1 MSEETNLSSVPNEAA
16 PAPAQPGGKRAAPV
30 KSEKKNRTG
39 LVIGIVAAVL
49 VLAYAG
55 LCAAAQT
62 LYAHAAFPGTSVLG
76 LDVSRL
82 SAQQAEQLWTEQ
94 GEALLQ
100 KTAVTLTRDGA
111 DIASVSLSDLG
122 VTVLPTYVSRAAG
135 CDVQDRG
142 WGGTVESFLRG
153 GWRFAASLFAAED
166 VTPQLDV
173 DPEKLTA
180 ACDHIADT
188 VGCTLVDGSYR
199 LAEGEGLYITKPA
212 DGEKLD
218 AAALESALRQQLDSR
233 DLSPV
238 ACTYTQ
244 RAAQPLDIQ
253 ALHDEISGT
262 MAAAICDKSTGKP
275 TQSRVGVQFDV
286 AAVQAQLDAAQPG
299 EEFLADAQVQF
310 PPAATE
316 ELEQAMFRDVIGTC
330 TTTCAGPWGRRQNIK
345 LAAAAING
353 RIYNPGEEFWYNA
366 TVGQRTEARGFQPA
380 AAYSGGK
387 TVTSIGG
394 GICQVSS
401 TLYYAVL
408 LSDLDIVL
416 RYCHMFNPGYMPI
429 GCDAT
434 VSWGGPDFAF
444 RNSRD
449 YPIKIVTSYNDDTN
463 ELTCTIM
470 GTKVDDH
477 YVVMTNAV
485 LASYDYQTVYQES
498 PDVAPG
504 EEVIDQYGHTGY
516 HVRTWRNIYD
526 GDGNLLS
533 SRVEADSHYD
543 VGNKI
548 ILVAPGYL
556 PDNNA

>member
-1 MSEETNLSSVPNEAA
+1 MEDTNNMSSVTVNGDGAA
-16 PAPAQPGGKRAAPV
+16 VPEKTPMPGGKKAALIV
-30 KSEKKNRTG
+30 
-39 LVIGIVAAVL
+39 GIVLGVL
-49 VLAYAG
+49 VLAY
-55 LCAAAQT
+55 LAACVVTQT
-62 LYAHAAFPGTSVLG
+62 VYGHTAFPHTDVLG
-76 LDVSRL
+76 LDVSKL
-82 SAQQAEQLWTEQ
+82 TDQQI
-94 GEALLQ
+94 EALWAEKGQQLLQ
-100 KTAVTLTRDGA
+100 DTAVSLTEDGA
-111 DIASVSLSDLG
+111 SIGDVPLETLG
-122 VTVLPTYVSRAAG
+122 VTVTPQAAAIAAG
-135 CDVQDRG
+135 ASQRYES
-142 WGGTVESFLRG
+142 WGGGALAWLRG
-153 GWRFAASLFAAED
+153 GWAYIQSWFTQTSAVPALDVDQSALDAACEKLAASLN
-166 VTPQLDV
+166 
-173 DPEKLTA
+173 
-180 ACDHIADT
+180 CT
-188 VGCTLVDGSYR
+188 VVDGGYR
-199 LAEGEGLYITKPA
+199 LEKGEGLYITKPA
-212 DGEKLD
+212 DGRMLD
-218 AAALESALRQQLDSR
+218 AQKLEGDLTAMLQSGALT
-233 DLSPV
+233 PV
-238 ACTYTQ
+238 ACTYQ
-244 RAAQPLDIQ
+244 EKKAQTVDVQ
-253 ALHDEISGT
+253 ALHDQLAGDKAE
-262 MAAAICDKSTGKP
+262 AVCDKTTGEP
-275 TQSRVGVQFDV
+275 TESRVGVAFDV
-286 AAVQAQLDAAQPG
+286 STVQAQLDAAAPG
-299 EEFLADAQVQF
+299 AEFLADAQVEF
-310 PPAATE
+310 PTVSTE
-316 ELEQAMFRDVIGTC
+316 ELRECMFRDVLGTS
-330 TTTCAGPWGRRQNIK
+330 TTTCAGPWGRHQNIK
-345 LAAAAING
+345 LASAAING
-353 RIYNPGEEFWYNA
+353 KIYNPGEEFWYNS
-366 TVGQRTEARGFQPA
+366 TVGQRTAARGYQEA
-380 AAYSGGK
+380 GVYEAGRTTTG
-387 TVTSIGG
+387 IGG

-463 ELTCTIM
+463 ELTCTIL

-556 PDNNA
+556 PEDNA

>member
-1 MSEETNLSSVPNEAA
+1 MEETNNMSSVTVSGDGAA
-16 PAPAQPGGKRAAPV
+16 AAVPEKTPMPGGKKAA
-30 KSEKKNRTG
+30 
-39 LVIGIVAAVL
+39 LIIGIVLGVL
-49 VLAYAG
+49 VLAY
-55 LCAAAQT
+55 LAACVVTQT
-62 LYAHAAFPGTSVLG
+62 VYGSTALPHTDVLG

-82 SAQQAEQLWTEQ
+82 TDQQIEALWTEKGPQ
-94 GEALLQ
+94 LLQ
-100 KTAVTLTRDGA
+100 DTAVSLTEDGA
-111 DIASVSLSDLG
+111 AIGDVSLETLG
-122 VTVLPTYVSRAAG
+122 VTVTPQAAAIAAG
-135 CDVQDRG
+135 ASQRYES
-142 WGGTVESFLRG
+142 WGGGALAWLRG
-153 GWRFAASLFAAED
+153 GWSYIHSWFVQTSAVPQLTVDAAALDAACNGLAASLN
-166 VTPQLDV
+166 
-173 DPEKLTA
+173 
-180 ACDHIADT
+180 CT
-188 VGCTLVDGSYR
+188 VVDGGYR
-199 LAEGEGLYITKPA
+199 LEKGEGLYITKPA
-212 DGEKLD
+212 DGRMLD
-218 AAALESALRQQLDSR
+218 AQKLEGDLTAMLQSGALT
-233 DLSPV
+233 PV
-238 ACTYTQ
+238 ACTYQ
-244 RAAQPLDIQ
+244 EKKAQTVDVQ
-253 ALHDEISGT
+253 TLHDQLAGEK
-262 MAAAICDKSTGKP
+262 AEAVCDKTTGEP
-275 TQSRVGVQFDV
+275 TESRVGVAFDV
-286 AAVQAQLDAAQPG
+286 SAVQAQLDAAAPG
-299 EEFLADAQVQF
+299 TEFLADAQVEF
-310 PPAATE
+310 PTVSTE
-316 ELEQAMFRDVIGTC
+316 ELQACMFRDVLGTF
-330 TTTCAGPWGRRQNIK
+330 TTKCAGPWGRHQNIK
-345 LAAAAING
+345 LASAAING
-353 RIYNPGEEFWYNA
+353 KIYNPGEEFWYNS
-366 TVGQRTEARGFQPA
+366 TVGQRTAARGYQEA
-380 AAYSGGK
+380 GVYEAGRTTTG
-387 TVTSIGG
+387 IGG

>member
-1 MSEETNLSSVPNEAA
+1 MEDTNNMSSVTVNGDGAA
-16 PAPAQPGGKRAAPV
+16 VPEKTPMPGGKKAALIV
-30 KSEKKNRTG
+30 
-39 LVIGIVAAVL
+39 GIVLGVL
-49 VLAYAG
+49 VLAY
-55 LCAAAQT
+55 LAACVVTQT
-62 LYAHAAFPGTSVLG
+62 VYGHTAFPHTDVLG
-76 LDVSRL
+76 LDVSKCTD
-82 SAQQAEQLWTEQ
+82 QQI
-94 GEALLQ
+94 EALWAEKGQQLLQ
-100 KTAVTLTRDGA
+100 DTAVSLTEDGA
-111 DIASVSLSDLG
+111 SIGDVPLETLG
-122 VTVLPTYVSRAAG
+122 VTVTPQAAAIAAG
-135 CDVQDRG
+135 ASQRYES
-142 WGGTVESFLRG
+142 WGGGALAWLRG
-153 GWRFAASLFAAED
+153 GWAYIQSWFTQTSAVPRLEVDAASLD
-166 VTPQLDV
+166 
-173 DPEKLTA
+173 A
-180 ACDHIADT
+180 ACDDLAASLNCT
-188 VGCTLVDGSYR
+188 VVDGGYR
-199 LAEGEGLYITKPA
+199 LEKGEGLYITKPA
-212 DGEKLD
+212 DGRMLD
-218 AAALESALRQQLDSR
+218 AQKLEGDLTAMLQSGALT
-233 DLSPV
+233 PV
-238 ACTYTQ
+238 ACTYQ
-244 RAAQPLDIQ
+244 EKKAQTVDVQ
-253 ALHDEISGT
+253 ALHDQLAGDKAE
-262 MAAAICDKSTGKP
+262 AVCDKTTGEP
-275 TQSRVGVQFDV
+275 TESRVGVAFDV
-286 AAVQAQLDAAQPG
+286 SAVQAQLDAAAPG
-299 EEFLADAQVQF
+299 AEFLADARVEF
-310 PPAATE
+310 PTVSTE
-316 ELEQAMFRDVIGTC
+316 ELQECMFRDVLGTF
-330 TTTCAGPWGRRQNIK
+330 TTKCAGPWGRHQNIK
-345 LAAAAING
+345 LASAAING
-353 RIYNPGEEFWYNA
+353 KIYNPGEEFWYNS
-366 TVGQRTEARGFQPA
+366 TVGQRTAARGYQEA
-380 AAYSGGK
+380 GVYEAGRTTTG
-387 TVTSIGG
+387 IGG

-449 YPIKIVTSYNDDTN
+449 YPIKIVTSYNDATN

>member
-1 MSEETNLSSVPNEAA
+1 MEETNNMSSVTVSGDGAA
-16 PAPAQPGGKRAAPV
+16 AAVPEKTPMPGGKKAA
-30 KSEKKNRTG
+30 
-39 LVIGIVAAVL
+39 LIIGIVLGVL
-49 VLAYAG
+49 VLAY
-55 LCAAAQT
+55 LAACVVTQT
-62 LYAHAAFPGTSVLG
+62 VYGSTALPHTDVLG

-82 SAQQAEQLWTEQ
+82 TDQQIEALWTEKGPQ
-94 GEALLQ
+94 LLQ
-100 KTAVTLTRDGA
+100 DTAVSLTEDGA
-111 DIASVSLSDLG
+111 AIGDVSLESLG
-122 VTVLPTYVSRAAG
+122 VTVTPQAAAIAAG
-135 CDVQDRG
+135 ASQRYES
-142 WGGTVESFLRG
+142 WGGGALAWLRG
-153 GWRFAASLFAAED
+153 GWAYIHSWFAQTSAVPQLTVDAAALDTACDDLAASLN
-166 VTPQLDV
+166 
-173 DPEKLTA
+173 
-180 ACDHIADT
+180 CT
-188 VGCTLVDGSYR
+188 VVDGGYR
-199 LAEGEGLYITKPA
+199 LEKGEGLYITKPA
-212 DGEKLD
+212 DGRMLD
-218 AAALESALRQQLDSR
+218 AQKLEGDLTAMLQSGALT
-233 DLSPV
+233 PV
-238 ACTYTQ
+238 ACTYQ
-244 RAAQPLDIQ
+244 EKKAQTVDVQ
-253 ALHDEISGT
+253 TLHDQLAGEK
-262 MAAAICDKSTGKP
+262 AEAVCDKTTGEP
-275 TQSRVGVQFDV
+275 TESRVGVAFDV
-286 AAVQAQLDAAQPG
+286 SAVQAQLDAAAPG
-299 EEFLADAQVQF
+299 TEFLADAQVEF
-310 PPAATE
+310 PTVSTE
-316 ELEQAMFRDVIGTC
+316 ELQACMFRDVLGTF
-330 TTTCAGPWGRRQNIK
+330 TTKCAGPWGRHQNIK
-345 LAAAAING
+345 LASAAING
-353 RIYNPGEEFWYNA
+353 KIYNPGEEFWYNS
-366 TVGQRTEARGFQPA
+366 TVGQRTAARGYQEA
-380 AAYSGGK
+380 GVYEAGRTTTG
-387 TVTSIGG
+387 IGG

>member
-1 MSEETNLSSVPNEAA
+1 MEDTNNMSSVTVNGDGAA
-16 PAPAQPGGKRAAPV
+16 VPEKTPMPGGKKAALIV
-30 KSEKKNRTG
+30 
-39 LVIGIVAAVL
+39 GIVLGVL
-49 VLAYAG
+49 VLAY
-55 LCAAAQT
+55 LAACVVTQT
-62 LYAHAAFPGTSVLG
+62 VYGHTAFPHTDVLG
-76 LDVSRL
+76 LDVSKCTD
-82 SAQQAEQLWTEQ
+82 QQI
-94 GEALLQ
+94 EALWAEKGQQLLQ
-100 KTAVTLTRDGA
+100 DTAVSLTEDGA
-111 DIASVSLSDLG
+111 SIGDVPLETLG
-122 VTVLPTYVSRAAG
+122 VTVTPQAAAIAAG
-135 CDVQDRG
+135 ASQRYES
-142 WGGTVESFLRG
+142 WGGGALAWLRG
-153 GWRFAASLFAAED
+153 GWAYIQSWFTQTSAVPRLEVDAASLD
-166 VTPQLDV
+166 
-173 DPEKLTA
+173 A
-180 ACDHIADT
+180 ACDDLAASLNCT
-188 VGCTLVDGSYR
+188 VVDGGYR
-199 LAEGEGLYITKPA
+199 LEKGEGLYITKPA
-212 DGEKLD
+212 DGRMLD
-218 AAALESALRQQLDSR
+218 AQKLEGDLTAMLQSGALT
-233 DLSPV
+233 PV
-238 ACTYTQ
+238 ACTYQ
-244 RAAQPLDIQ
+244 EKKAQTVDVQ
-253 ALHDEISGT
+253 ALHDQLAGDKAE
-262 MAAAICDKSTGKP
+262 AVCDKTTGEP
-275 TQSRVGVQFDV
+275 TESRVGVAFDV
-286 AAVQAQLDAAQPG
+286 STVQAQLDAAAPG
-299 EEFLADAQVQF
+299 AEFLADAQVEF
-310 PPAATE
+310 PTVSTE
-316 ELEQAMFRDVIGTC
+316 ELRECMFRDVLGTF
-330 TTTCAGPWGRRQNIK
+330 TTKCAGPWGRHQNIK
-345 LAAAAING
+345 LASAAING
-353 RIYNPGEEFWYNA
+353 KIYNPGEEFWYNS
-366 TVGQRTEARGFQPA
+366 TVGQRTAARGYQEA
-380 AAYSGGK
+380 GVYEAGRTTTG
-387 TVTSIGG
+387 IGG

-556 PDNNA
+556 PEDNA

>member
-1 MSEETNLSSVPNEAA
+1 M
-16 PAPAQPGGKRAAPV
+16 
-30 KSEKKNRTG
+30 
-39 LVIGIVAAVL
+39 
-49 VLAYAG
+49 
-55 LCAAAQT
+55 
-62 LYAHAAFPGTSVLG
+62 
-76 LDVSRL
+76 
-82 SAQQAEQLWTEQ
+82 
-94 GEALLQ
+94 
-100 KTAVTLTRDGA
+100 
-111 DIASVSLSDLG
+111 
-122 VTVLPTYVSRAAG
+122 
-135 CDVQDRG
+135 
-142 WGGTVESFLRG
+142 
-153 GWRFAASLFAAED
+153 
-166 VTPQLDV
+166 
-173 DPEKLTA
+173 
-180 ACDHIADT
+180 
-188 VGCTLVDGSYR
+188 
-199 LAEGEGLYITKPA
+199 
-212 DGEKLD
+212 
-218 AAALESALRQQLDSR
+218 
-233 DLSPV
+233 
-238 ACTYTQ
+238 
-244 RAAQPLDIQ
+244 
-253 ALHDEISGT
+253 
-262 MAAAICDKSTGKP
+262 
-275 TQSRVGVQFDV
+275 
-286 AAVQAQLDAAQPG
+286 
-299 EEFLADAQVQF
+299 
-310 PPAATE
+310 
-316 ELEQAMFRDVIGTC
+316 
-330 TTTCAGPWGRRQNIK
+330 
-345 LAAAAING
+345 
-353 RIYNPGEEFWYNA
+353 
-366 TVGQRTEARGFQPA
+366 
-380 AAYSGGK
+380 
-387 TVTSIGG
+387 
-394 GICQVSS
+394 SS

>member
-1 MSEETNLSSVPNEAA
+1 MEETNNMSSVTVSGDGAA
-16 PAPAQPGGKRAAPV
+16 AAVPEKTPMPGSKKAA
-30 KSEKKNRTG
+30 
-39 LVIGIVAAVL
+39 LIIGIVLGVL
-49 VLAYAG
+49 VLAY
-55 LCAAAQT
+55 LAACVVTQT
-62 LYAHAAFPGTSVLG
+62 VYGSTALPHTDVLG

-82 SAQQAEQLWTEQ
+82 TDQQIEALWTEKGPQ
-94 GEALLQ
+94 LLQ
-100 KTAVTLTRDGA
+100 DTAVSLTEDGA
-111 DIASVSLSDLG
+111 AIGDVSLETLG
-122 VTVLPTYVSRAAG
+122 VTVTPQAAAIAAG
-135 CDVQDRG
+135 ASQRYES
-142 WGGTVESFLRG
+142 WGGGALAWLRG
-153 GWRFAASLFAAED
+153 GWAYIHSWFAQTSAVPQLTVDAAALDTACDDLAASLN
-166 VTPQLDV
+166 
-173 DPEKLTA
+173 
-180 ACDHIADT
+180 CT
-188 VGCTLVDGSYR
+188 VVDGGYR
-199 LAEGEGLYITKPA
+199 LEKGEGLYITKPA
-212 DGEKLD
+212 DGRMLD
-218 AAALESALRQQLDSR
+218 AQKLEGDLTAMLQSGALT
-233 DLSPV
+233 PV
-238 ACTYTQ
+238 ACTYQ
-244 RAAQPLDIQ
+244 EKKAQTVDVQ
-253 ALHDEISGT
+253 TLHDQLAGEK
-262 MAAAICDKSTGKP
+262 AEAVCDKTTGEP
-275 TQSRVGVQFDV
+275 TESRVGVAFDV
-286 AAVQAQLDAAQPG
+286 SAVQAQLDAAAPG
-299 EEFLADAQVQF
+299 AEFLADAQVEF
-310 PPAATE
+310 PTVSTE
-316 ELEQAMFRDVIGTC
+316 ELQACMFRDVLGTF
-330 TTTCAGPWGRRQNIK
+330 TTKCAGPWGRHQNIK
-345 LAAAAING
+345 LASAAING
-353 RIYNPGEEFWYNA
+353 KIYNPGEEFWYNS
-366 TVGQRTEARGFQPA
+366 TVGQRTAARGYQEA
-380 AAYSGGK
+380 GVYEAGRTTTG
-387 TVTSIGG
+387 IGG

>member
-1 MSEETNLSSVPNEAA
+1 MEDTNNMSSVTVNGDGAA
-16 PAPAQPGGKRAAPV
+16 VPEKTPMPGGKKAALIV
-30 KSEKKNRTG
+30 
-39 LVIGIVAAVL
+39 GIVLGVL
-49 VLAYAG
+49 VLAY
-55 LCAAAQT
+55 LAACVVTQT
-62 LYAHAAFPGTSVLG
+62 VYGHTAFPHTDVLG
-76 LDVSRL
+76 LDVSKL
-82 SAQQAEQLWTEQ
+82 TDQQI
-94 GEALLQ
+94 EALWAEKGQQLLQ
-100 KTAVTLTRDGA
+100 DTAVSLTEDGA
-111 DIASVSLSDLG
+111 SIGDVPLETLG
-122 VTVLPTYVSRAAG
+122 VTVTPQAAAIAAG
-135 CDVQDRG
+135 ASQRYES
-142 WGGTVESFLRG
+142 WGGGALAWLRG
-153 GWRFAASLFAAED
+153 GWAYIQSWFTQTSAVPRLEVDAASLD
-166 VTPQLDV
+166 
-173 DPEKLTA
+173 A
-180 ACDHIADT
+180 ACDDLAASLNCT
-188 VGCTLVDGSYR
+188 VVDGGYR
-199 LAEGEGLYITKPA
+199 LEKGEGLYITKPA
-212 DGEKLD
+212 DGRMLD
-218 AAALESALRQQLDSR
+218 AQKLEGDLTAMLQSGALT
-233 DLSPV
+233 PV
-238 ACTYTQ
+238 ACTYQ
-244 RAAQPLDIQ
+244 EKKAQTVDVQ
-253 ALHDEISGT
+253 ALHDQLAGDKAE
-262 MAAAICDKSTGKP
+262 AVCDKTTGEP
-275 TQSRVGVQFDV
+275 TESRVGVAFDV
-286 AAVQAQLDAAQPG
+286 STVQAQLDAAAPG
-299 EEFLADAQVQF
+299 AEFLADAQVEF
-310 PPAATE
+310 PTVSTE
-316 ELEQAMFRDVIGTC
+316 ELRECMFRDVLGTF
-330 TTTCAGPWGRRQNIK
+330 TTKCAGPWGRHQNIK
-345 LAAAAING
+345 LASAAING
-353 RIYNPGEEFWYNA
+353 KIYNPGEEFWYNS
-366 TVGQRTEARGFQPA
+366 TVGQRTAARGYQEA
-380 AAYSGGK
+380 GVYEAGRTTTG
-387 TVTSIGG
+387 IGG

-463 ELTCTIM
+463 ELTCTIL

-556 PDNNA
+556 PEDNA

>member
-1 MSEETNLSSVPNEAA
+1 MEDTNNMSSVTVNGDGAA
-16 PAPAQPGGKRAAPV
+16 VPEKTPMPGGKKAALIV
-30 KSEKKNRTG
+30 
-39 LVIGIVAAVL
+39 GIVLGVL
-49 VLAYAG
+49 VLAY
-55 LCAAAQT
+55 LAACVVTQT
-62 LYAHAAFPGTSVLG
+62 VYGHTAFPHTDVLG
-76 LDVSRL
+76 LDVSKL
-82 SAQQAEQLWTEQ
+82 TDQQI
-94 GEALLQ
+94 EALWAEKGQQLLQ
-100 KTAVTLTRDGA
+100 DTAVSLTEDGA
-111 DIASVSLSDLG
+111 SIGDVPLETLG
-122 VTVLPTYVSRAAG
+122 VTVTPQAAAIAAG
-135 CDVQDRG
+135 ASQRYES
-142 WGGTVESFLRG
+142 WGGGALAWLRG
-153 GWRFAASLFAAED
+153 GWAYIQSWFTQTSAVPRLEVDAASLD
-166 VTPQLDV
+166 
-173 DPEKLTA
+173 A
-180 ACDHIADT
+180 ACDDLAASLNCT
-188 VGCTLVDGSYR
+188 VVDGGYR
-199 LAEGEGLYITKPA
+199 LEKGEGLYITKPA
-212 DGEKLD
+212 DGRMLD
-218 AAALESALRQQLDSR
+218 AQKLEGDLTAMLQSGALM
-233 DLSPV
+233 PV
-238 ACTYTQ
+238 ACTYQ
-244 RAAQPLDIQ
+244 EKKAQTVDVQ
-253 ALHDEISGT
+253 ALHDQLAGDKAE
-262 MAAAICDKSTGKP
+262 AVCDKTTGEP
-275 TQSRVGVQFDV
+275 TESRVGVAFDV
-286 AAVQAQLDAAQPG
+286 SAVQAQLDAAAPG
-299 EEFLADAQVQF
+299 AEFLADAQVEF
-310 PPAATE
+310 PTVSTE
-316 ELEQAMFRDVIGTC
+316 ELQECMFRDVLGTF
-330 TTTCAGPWGRRQNIK
+330 TTKCAGPWGRHQNIK
-345 LAAAAING
+345 LASAAING
-353 RIYNPGEEFWYNA
+353 KIYNPGEEFWYNS
-366 TVGQRTEARGFQPA
+366 TVGQRTAARGYQEA
-380 AAYSGGK
+380 GVYEAGRTTTG
-387 TVTSIGG
+387 IGG

-463 ELTCTIM
+463 ELTCTIL

-556 PDNNA
+556 PEDNA

>member
-1 MSEETNLSSVPNEAA
+1 MEDTNNMSSVTVNGDGAA
-16 PAPAQPGGKRAAPV
+16 VPEKTPMPGGKKAALIV
-30 KSEKKNRTG
+30 
-39 LVIGIVAAVL
+39 GIVLGVL
-49 VLAYAG
+49 VLAY
-55 LCAAAQT
+55 LAACVVTQT
-62 LYAHAAFPGTSVLG
+62 VYGHTAFPHTDVLG
-76 LDVSRL
+76 LDVSKCTD
-82 SAQQAEQLWTEQ
+82 QQI
-94 GEALLQ
+94 EALWAEKGQQLLQ
-100 KTAVTLTRDGA
+100 DTAVSLTEDGA
-111 DIASVSLSDLG
+111 SIGDVPLETLG
-122 VTVLPTYVSRAAG
+122 VTVTPQAAAIAAG
-135 CDVQDRG
+135 ASQRYES
-142 WGGTVESFLRG
+142 WGGGVLAWLRG
-153 GWRFAASLFAAED
+153 GWAYIQSWFTQTSAVPRLEVDAASLD
-166 VTPQLDV
+166 
-173 DPEKLTA
+173 A
-180 ACDHIADT
+180 ACDDLAASLNCT
-188 VGCTLVDGSYR
+188 VVDGGYR
-199 LAEGEGLYITKPA
+199 LEKGEGLYITKPA
-212 DGEKLD
+212 DGRMLD
-218 AAALESALRQQLDSR
+218 AQKLEGDLTAMLQSGALT
-233 DLSPV
+233 PV
-238 ACTYTQ
+238 ACTYQ
-244 RAAQPLDIQ
+244 EKKAQTVDVQ
-253 ALHDEISGT
+253 ALHDQLAGDKAE
-262 MAAAICDKSTGKP
+262 AVCDKTTGEP
-275 TQSRVGVQFDV
+275 TESRVGVAFDV
-286 AAVQAQLDAAQPG
+286 SAVQAQLDAAAPG
-299 EEFLADAQVQF
+299 AEFLADARVEF
-310 PPAATE
+310 PTVSTE
-316 ELEQAMFRDVIGTC
+316 ELQECMFRDVLGTF
-330 TTTCAGPWGRRQNIK
+330 TTKCAGPWGRHQNIK
-345 LAAAAING
+345 LASAAING
-353 RIYNPGEEFWYNA
+353 KIYNPGEEFWYNS
-366 TVGQRTEARGFQPA
+366 TVGQRTAARGYQEA
-380 AAYSGGK
+380 GVYEAGRTTTG
-387 TVTSIGG
+387 IGG

-463 ELTCTIM
+463 ELTCTIL

-556 PDNNA
+556 PEDNA

>member
-1 MSEETNLSSVPNEAA
+1 MEETNNMSSVTVSGDGAA
-16 PAPAQPGGKRAAPV
+16 AAVPEKTPMPGSKKAA
-30 KSEKKNRTG
+30 
-39 LVIGIVAAVL
+39 LIIGIVLGVL
-49 VLAYAG
+49 VLAY
-55 LCAAAQT
+55 LAACVVTQT
-62 LYAHAAFPGTSVLG
+62 VYGSTALPHTDVLG

-82 SAQQAEQLWTEQ
+82 TDQQIEALWTEKGPQ
-94 GEALLQ
+94 LLQ
-100 KTAVTLTRDGA
+100 DTAVSLTEDGA
-111 DIASVSLSDLG
+111 AIGDVSLETLG
-122 VTVLPTYVSRAAG
+122 VTVTPQAAAIAAG
-135 CDVQDRG
+135 ASQRYES
-142 WGGTVESFLRG
+142 WGGGALAWLRG
-153 GWRFAASLFAAED
+153 GWAYIHSWFAQTSAVPQLTVDAAALDTACDDLAASLN
-166 VTPQLDV
+166 
-173 DPEKLTA
+173 
-180 ACDHIADT
+180 CT
-188 VGCTLVDGSYR
+188 VVDGGYR
-199 LAEGEGLYITKPA
+199 LEKGEGLYITKPA
-212 DGEKLD
+212 DGRMLD
-218 AAALESALRQQLDSR
+218 AQKLEGDLTAMLQSGALT
-233 DLSPV
+233 PV
-238 ACTYTQ
+238 ACTYQ
-244 RAAQPLDIQ
+244 EKKAQTVDVQ
-253 ALHDEISGT
+253 TLHDQLAGEK
-262 MAAAICDKSTGKP
+262 AEAVCDKTTGEP
-275 TQSRVGVQFDV
+275 TESRVGVAFDV
-286 AAVQAQLDAAQPG
+286 SAVQAQLDAAAPG
-299 EEFLADAQVQF
+299 AEFLADAQVEF
-310 PPAATE
+310 PTVSTE
-316 ELEQAMFRDVIGTC
+316 ELQACMFRDVLGTF
-330 TTTCAGPWGRRQNIK
+330 TTKCAGPWGRHQNIK
-345 LAAAAING
+345 LASAAING
-353 RIYNPGEEFWYNA
+353 KIYNPGEEFWYNS
-366 TVGQRTEARGFQPA
+366 TVGQRTAARGYHEA
-380 AAYSGGK
+380 GVYEAGRTTTG
-387 TVTSIGG
+387 IGG

-401 TLYYAVL
+401 TLYYAVM

-416 RYCHMFNPGYMPI
+416 RYCHMFNPGYLPI

>member
-1 MSEETNLSSVPNEAA
+1 MEETNNMSSVTVSGDGAA
-16 PAPAQPGGKRAAPV
+16 AAVPEKTPMPGGKKAA
-30 KSEKKNRTG
+30 
-39 LVIGIVAAVL
+39 LIIGIVLGVL
-49 VLAYAG
+49 GLAYLTA
-55 LCAAAQT
+55 CVVTQT
-62 LYAHAAFPGTSVLG
+62 VYGSTALPHTDVLG

-82 SAQQAEQLWTEQ
+82 TDQQIEALWTERGPQ
-94 GEALLQ
+94 LLQ
-100 KTAVTLTRDGA
+100 DTAVSLTEDGA
-111 DIASVSLSDLG
+111 AIGDVSLETLG
-122 VTVLPTYVSRAAG
+122 VTVTPQAAAIAAG
-135 CDVQDRG
+135 ASQRYES
-142 WGGTVESFLRG
+142 WGGGALAWLRG
-153 GWRFAASLFAAED
+153 GWAYIHSWFAQTSAVPQLTVDAAALDTACDDLAASLN
-166 VTPQLDV
+166 
-173 DPEKLTA
+173 
-180 ACDHIADT
+180 CT
-188 VGCTLVDGSYR
+188 VVDGGYR
-199 LAEGEGLYITKPA
+199 LEKGEGLYITKPA
-212 DGEKLD
+212 DGRMLD
-218 AAALESALRQQLDSR
+218 AQKLEGDLTAMLQSGALT
-233 DLSPV
+233 PV
-238 ACTYTQ
+238 ACTYQ
-244 RAAQPLDIQ
+244 EKKAQTVDVQ
-253 ALHDEISGT
+253 TLHDQLAGEK
-262 MAAAICDKSTGKP
+262 AEAVCDKTTGEP
-275 TQSRVGVQFDV
+275 TESRVGVAFDV
-286 AAVQAQLDAAQPG
+286 SAVQAQLDAAAPG
-299 EEFLADAQVQF
+299 TEFLADAQVEF
-310 PPAATE
+310 PTVSTE
-316 ELEQAMFRDVIGTC
+316 ELQACMFRDVLGTF
-330 TTTCAGPWGRRQNIK
+330 TTKCAGPWGRHQNIK
-345 LAAAAING
+345 LASAAING
-353 RIYNPGEEFWYNA
+353 KIYNPGEEFWYNS
-366 TVGQRTEARGFQPA
+366 TVGQRTAARGYQEA
-380 AAYSGGK
+380 GVYEAGRTTTG
-387 TVTSIGG
+387 IGG

>member
-1 MSEETNLSSVPNEAA
+1 MEETNNMSSVTVSGDGAA
-16 PAPAQPGGKRAAPV
+16 AAVPEKTPMPGGKKAA
-30 KSEKKNRTG
+30 
-39 LVIGIVAAVL
+39 LIIGIVLGVL
-49 VLAYAG
+49 VLAY
-55 LCAAAQT
+55 LAACVVTQT
-62 LYAHAAFPGTSVLG
+62 VYGSTALPHTDVLG

-82 SAQQAEQLWTEQ
+82 TDQQIEALWTEKGPQ
-94 GEALLQ
+94 LLQ
-100 KTAVTLTRDGA
+100 DTAVSLTEDGA
-111 DIASVSLSDLG
+111 AIGDVSLESLG
-122 VTVLPTYVSRAAG
+122 VTVTPQAAAIAAG
-135 CDVQDRG
+135 ASQRYES
-142 WGGTVESFLRG
+142 WGGGALAWLRG
-153 GWRFAASLFAAED
+153 GWAYIHSWFAQTSAVPQLTVDAAALDTACDDLAASLN
-166 VTPQLDV
+166 
-173 DPEKLTA
+173 
-180 ACDHIADT
+180 CT
-188 VGCTLVDGSYR
+188 VVDGGYR
-199 LAEGEGLYITKPA
+199 LEKGEGLYITKPA
-212 DGEKLD
+212 DGRMLD
-218 AAALESALRQQLDSR
+218 AQKLEGDLTAMLQSGALT
-233 DLSPV
+233 PV
-238 ACTYTQ
+238 ACTYQ
-244 RAAQPLDIQ
+244 EKKAQTVDVQ
-253 ALHDEISGT
+253 TLHDQLAGEK
-262 MAAAICDKSTGKP
+262 AEAVCDKTTGEP
-275 TQSRVGVQFDV
+275 TESRVGVAFDV
-286 AAVQAQLDAAQPG
+286 SAVQAQLDAAAPG
-299 EEFLADAQVQF
+299 AEFLADAQVEF
-310 PPAATE
+310 PTVSTE
-316 ELEQAMFRDVIGTC
+316 ELQACMFRDVLGTF
-330 TTTCAGPWGRRQNIK
+330 TTKCAGPWGRHQNIK
-345 LAAAAING
+345 LASAAING
-353 RIYNPGEEFWYNA
+353 KIYNPGEEFWYNS
-366 TVGQRTEARGFQPA
+366 TVGQRTAARGYQEA
-380 AAYSGGK
+380 GVYEAGRTTTG
-387 TVTSIGG
+387 IGG

-463 ELTCTIM
+463 ELICTIM

>member
-1 MSEETNLSSVPNEAA
+1 MEETNNMSSVTVRGDGAA
-16 PAPAQPGGKRAAPV
+16 AAVPEKTPMPGGKKAA
-30 KSEKKNRTG
+30 
-39 LVIGIVAAVL
+39 LIIGIVLGVL
-49 VLAYAG
+49 VLAY
-55 LCAAAQT
+55 LAACVVTQT
-62 LYAHAAFPGTSVLG
+62 VYGSTALPHTDVLG

-82 SAQQAEQLWTEQ
+82 TDQQIEALWTEKGPQ
-94 GEALLQ
+94 LLQ
-100 KTAVTLTRDGA
+100 DTAVSLTEDGA
-111 DIASVSLSDLG
+111 AIGDVSLETLG
-122 VTVLPTYVSRAAG
+122 VTVTPQAAAIAAG
-135 CDVQDRG
+135 ASQRYES
-142 WGGTVESFLRG
+142 WGGGALAWLRG
-153 GWRFAASLFAAED
+153 GWAYIHSWFAQTSAVPQLTVDAAALDTACDDLAASLN
-166 VTPQLDV
+166 
-173 DPEKLTA
+173 
-180 ACDHIADT
+180 CT
-188 VGCTLVDGSYR
+188 VVDGGYR
-199 LAEGEGLYITKPA
+199 LEKGEGLYIPRPA
-212 DGEKLD
+212 DGRMLD
-218 AAALESALRQQLDSR
+218 AQKLEGDLTAMLQSGALT
-233 DLSPV
+233 PV
-238 ACTYTQ
+238 ACTYQ
-244 RAAQPLDIQ
+244 EKKAQTVDVQ
-253 ALHDEISGT
+253 TLHDQLAGEK
-262 MAAAICDKSTGKP
+262 AEAVCDKTTGEP
-275 TQSRVGVQFDV
+275 TESRVGVAFDV
-286 AAVQAQLDAAQPG
+286 SAVQAQLDAAAPG
-299 EEFLADAQVQF
+299 TEFLADAQVEF
-310 PPAATE
+310 PTVSTE
-316 ELEQAMFRDVIGTC
+316 ELQACMFRDVLGTF
-330 TTTCAGPWGRRQNIK
+330 TTKCAGPWGRHQNIK
-345 LAAAAING
+345 LASAAING
-353 RIYNPGEEFWYNA
+353 KIYNPGEEFWYNS
-366 TVGQRTEARGFQPA
+366 TVGQRTAARGYQEA
-380 AAYSGGK
+380 GVYEAGRTTTG
-387 TVTSIGG
+387 IGG

>member
-1 MSEETNLSSVPNEAA
+1 MEETNNMSSVTVRGDGAA
-16 PAPAQPGGKRAAPV
+16 AAVPEKTPMPGGKKAA
-30 KSEKKNRTG
+30 
-39 LVIGIVAAVL
+39 LIIGIVLGVL
-49 VLAYAG
+49 VLAY
-55 LCAAAQT
+55 LAACVVTQT
-62 LYAHAAFPGTSVLG
+62 VYGSTALPHTDVLG

-82 SAQQAEQLWTEQ
+82 TDQQIEALWTEKGQ
-94 GEALLQ
+94 QLLQ
-100 KTAVTLTRDGA
+100 DTAVSLTEDGA
-111 DIASVSLSDLG
+111 AIGDVSLETLG
-122 VTVLPTYVSRAAG
+122 VTVTPQAAAIAAG
-135 CDVQDRG
+135 ASQRYES
-142 WGGTVESFLRG
+142 WGGGALAWLRG
-153 GWRFAASLFAAED
+153 GWAYIHSWFAQTSAVPQLTVDAAALDTACDDLAASLN
-166 VTPQLDV
+166 
-173 DPEKLTA
+173 
-180 ACDHIADT
+180 CT
-188 VGCTLVDGSYR
+188 VVDGGYR
-199 LAEGEGLYITKPA
+199 LEKGEGLYITKPA
-212 DGEKLD
+212 DGRMLD
-218 AAALESALRQQLDSR
+218 AQKLEGDLTAMLQSGALT
-233 DLSPV
+233 PV
-238 ACTYTQ
+238 ACTYQ
-244 RAAQPLDIQ
+244 EKKAQTVDVQ
-253 ALHDEISGT
+253 TLHDQLAGEK
-262 MAAAICDKSTGKP
+262 AEAICDKTTGEP
-275 TQSRVGVQFDV
+275 TESRVGVAFDV
-286 AAVQAQLDAAQPG
+286 SAVQAQLDAAAPG
-299 EEFLADAQVQF
+299 AEFLADAQVEF
-310 PPAATE
+310 PTVSTE
-316 ELEQAMFRDVIGTC
+316 ELQACMFRDVLGTF
-330 TTTCAGPWGRRQNIK
+330 TTKCAGPWGRHQNIK
-345 LAAAAING
+345 LASAAING
-353 RIYNPGEEFWYNA
+353 KIYNPGEEFWYNS
-366 TVGQRTEARGFQPA
+366 TVGQRTAARGYQEA
-380 AAYSGGK
+380 GVYEAGRTTTG
-387 TVTSIGG
+387 IGG

-526 GDGNLLS
+526 GDGSLLS

>member
-1 MSEETNLSSVPNEAA
+1 MEDTNNMSSVTVNGDGAA
-16 PAPAQPGGKRAAPV
+16 VPEKTPMPGGKKAALIV
-30 KSEKKNRTG
+30 
-39 LVIGIVAAVL
+39 GIVLGVL
-49 VLAYAG
+49 VLAY
-55 LCAAAQT
+55 LAACVVTQT
-62 LYAHAAFPGTSVLG
+62 VYGHTAFPHTDVLG
-76 LDVSRL
+76 LDVSKCTD
-82 SAQQAEQLWTEQ
+82 QQI
-94 GEALLQ
+94 EALWAEKGQQLLQ
-100 KTAVTLTRDGA
+100 DTAVSLTEDGA
-111 DIASVSLSDLG
+111 SIGDVPLETLG
-122 VTVLPTYVSRAAG
+122 VTVTPQAAAIAAG
-135 CDVQDRG
+135 ASQRYES
-142 WGGTVESFLRG
+142 WGGGALAWLRG
-153 GWRFAASLFAAED
+153 GWAYIQSWFTQTSAVPRLEVDAASLD
-166 VTPQLDV
+166 
-173 DPEKLTA
+173 A
-180 ACDHIADT
+180 ACDDLAASLNCT
-188 VGCTLVDGSYR
+188 VVDGGYR
-199 LAEGEGLYITKPA
+199 LEKGEGLYITKPA
-212 DGEKLD
+212 DGRMLD
-218 AAALESALRQQLDSR
+218 AQKLEGDLTAMLQSGALT
-233 DLSPV
+233 PV
-238 ACTYTQ
+238 ACTYQ
-244 RAAQPLDIQ
+244 EKQAQTVDVQ
-253 ALHDEISGT
+253 ALHDQLAGDKAE
-262 MAAAICDKSTGKP
+262 AVCDKTTGEP
-275 TQSRVGVQFDV
+275 TESRVGVAFDV
-286 AAVQAQLDAAQPG
+286 SAVQAQLDAAAPG
-299 EEFLADAQVQF
+299 AEFLADAQVEF
-310 PPAATE
+310 PTVSTE
-316 ELEQAMFRDVIGTC
+316 ELRECMFRDVLGTF
-330 TTTCAGPWGRRQNIK
+330 TTKCAGPWGRHQNIK
-345 LAAAAING
+345 LASAAING
-353 RIYNPGEEFWYNA
+353 KIYNPGEEFWYNS
-366 TVGQRTEARGFQPA
+366 TVGQRTAARGYQEA
-380 AAYSGGK
+380 GVYEAGRTTTG
-387 TVTSIGG
+387 IGG

-463 ELTCTIM
+463 ELTCTIL

-556 PDNNA
+556 PEDNA

>member
-1 MSEETNLSSVPNEAA
+1 MEDTNNMSSVTVNGDGAA
-16 PAPAQPGGKRAAPV
+16 VPEKTPMPGGKKAALIV
-30 KSEKKNRTG
+30 
-39 LVIGIVAAVL
+39 GIVLGVL
-49 VLAYAG
+49 VLAY
-55 LCAAAQT
+55 LAACVVTQT
-62 LYAHAAFPGTSVLG
+62 VYGHTAFPHTDVLG
-76 LDVSRL
+76 LDVSKCTD
-82 SAQQAEQLWTEQ
+82 QQI
-94 GEALLQ
+94 EALWAEKGQQLLQ
-100 KTAVTLTRDGA
+100 DTAVSLTEDGA
-111 DIASVSLSDLG
+111 SIGDVPLETLG
-122 VTVLPTYVSRAAG
+122 VTVTPQAAAIAAG
-135 CDVQDRG
+135 ASQRYES
-142 WGGTVESFLRG
+142 WGGGALAWLRG
-153 GWRFAASLFAAED
+153 GWAYIQSWFTQTSAVPRLEVDAASLD
-166 VTPQLDV
+166 
-173 DPEKLTA
+173 A
-180 ACDHIADT
+180 ACDDLAASLNCT
-188 VGCTLVDGSYR
+188 VVDGGYR
-199 LAEGEGLYITKPA
+199 LEKGEGLYITKPA
-212 DGEKLD
+212 DGRMLD
-218 AAALESALRQQLDSR
+218 AQKLEGDLTAMLQSGALT
-233 DLSPV
+233 PV
-238 ACTYTQ
+238 ACTYQ
-244 RAAQPLDIQ
+244 EKQAQTVDVQ
-253 ALHDEISGT
+253 ALHDQLAGDKAE
-262 MAAAICDKSTGKP
+262 AVCDKTTGEP
-275 TQSRVGVQFDV
+275 TESRVGVAFDV
-286 AAVQAQLDAAQPG
+286 SAVQAQLDAAAPG
-299 EEFLADAQVQF
+299 AEFLADAQVEF
-310 PPAATE
+310 PTVSTE
-316 ELEQAMFRDVIGTC
+316 ELRECMFRDVLGTF
-330 TTTCAGPWGRRQNIK
+330 TTKCAGPWGRHQNIK
-345 LAAAAING
+345 LASAAING
-353 RIYNPGEEFWYNA
+353 KIYNPGEEFWYNS
-366 TVGQRTEARGFQPA
+366 TVGQRTAARGYQEA
-380 AAYSGGK
+380 GVYEAGRTTTG
-387 TVTSIGG
+387 IGG

-463 ELTCTIM
+463 ELTCTIL

-556 PDNNA
+556 PDDNA

>member
-1 MSEETNLSSVPNEAA
+1 MEETNNMSSVTVSGDGAA
-16 PAPAQPGGKRAAPV
+16 AAVPEKTPMPGGKKAA
-30 KSEKKNRTG
+30 
-39 LVIGIVAAVL
+39 LIIGIVLGVL
-49 VLAYAG
+49 VLAY
-55 LCAAAQT
+55 LAACVVTQT
-62 LYAHAAFPGTSVLG
+62 VYGSTALPHTDVLG

-82 SAQQAEQLWTEQ
+82 TDQQIEALWTEKGPQ
-94 GEALLQ
+94 LLQ
-100 KTAVTLTRDGA
+100 DTAVSLTEDGA
-111 DIASVSLSDLG
+111 AIGDVSLETLG
-122 VTVLPTYVSRAAG
+122 VTVTPQAAAIAAG
-135 CDVQDRG
+135 ASQRYES
-142 WGGTVESFLRG
+142 WGGGALAWLRG
-153 GWRFAASLFAAED
+153 GWAYIHSWFAQTSAVPQLTVDAAALDTACDDLAASLN
-166 VTPQLDV
+166 
-173 DPEKLTA
+173 
-180 ACDHIADT
+180 CT
-188 VGCTLVDGSYR
+188 VVDGGYR
-199 LAEGEGLYITKPA
+199 LEKGEGLYITKPA
-212 DGEKLD
+212 DGRMLD
-218 AAALESALRQQLDSR
+218 AQKLEGDLTAMLQSGALT
-233 DLSPV
+233 PV
-238 ACTYTQ
+238 ACTYQ
-244 RAAQPLDIQ
+244 EKKAQTVDVQ
-253 ALHDEISGT
+253 TLHDQLAGEK
-262 MAAAICDKSTGKP
+262 AEAVCDKTTGEP
-275 TQSRVGVQFDV
+275 TESRVGVAFDV
-286 AAVQAQLDAAQPG
+286 SAVQAQLDAAAPG
-299 EEFLADAQVQF
+299 AEFLADAQVEF
-310 PPAATE
+310 PTVSTE
-316 ELEQAMFRDVIGTC
+316 ELQACMFRDVLGTF
-330 TTTCAGPWGRRQNIK
+330 TTKCAGPWGRHQNIK
-345 LAAAAING
+345 LASAAING
-353 RIYNPGEEFWYNA
+353 KIYNPGEEFWYNS
-366 TVGQRTEARGFQPA
+366 TVGQRTAARGYQEA
-380 AAYSGGK
+380 GVYEAGRTTTG
-387 TVTSIGG
+387 IGG

-463 ELTCTIM
+463 ELTCTIL

-526 GDGNLLS
+526 GDGSLLS

>member
-1 MSEETNLSSVPNEAA
+1 MEETNNMSSVTVSGDGAA
-16 PAPAQPGGKRAAPV
+16 AAVPEKTPMPGGKKAA
-30 KSEKKNRTG
+30 
-39 LVIGIVAAVL
+39 LIIGIVLGVL
-49 VLAYAG
+49 VLAY
-55 LCAAAQT
+55 LAACVVTQT
-62 LYAHAAFPGTSVLG
+62 VYGSTALPHTDVLG

-82 SAQQAEQLWTEQ
+82 TDQQIEALWTEKGPQ
-94 GEALLQ
+94 LLQ
-100 KTAVTLTRDGA
+100 DTAVSLTEDGA
-111 DIASVSLSDLG
+111 AIGDVSLETLG
-122 VTVLPTYVSRAAG
+122 VTVTPQAAAIAAG
-135 CDVQDRG
+135 ASQRYES
-142 WGGTVESFLRG
+142 WGGGALAWLRG
-153 GWRFAASLFAAED
+153 GWAYIHSWFAQTSAVPQLTVDAAALDTACDDLAASLN
-166 VTPQLDV
+166 
-173 DPEKLTA
+173 
-180 ACDHIADT
+180 CT
-188 VGCTLVDGSYR
+188 VVDGGYR
-199 LAEGEGLYITKPA
+199 LEKGEGLYITKPA
-212 DGEKLD
+212 DGRMLD
-218 AAALESALRQQLDSR
+218 AQKLEGDLTAMLQSGALT
-233 DLSPV
+233 PV
-238 ACTYTQ
+238 ACTYQ
-244 RAAQPLDIQ
+244 EKKAQTVDVQ
-253 ALHDEISGT
+253 TLHDQLAGEK
-262 MAAAICDKSTGKP
+262 AEAVCDKTTGEP
-275 TQSRVGVQFDV
+275 TESRVGVAFDV
-286 AAVQAQLDAAQPG
+286 SAVQAQLDAAAPG
-299 EEFLADAQVQF
+299 AEFLADAQVEF
-310 PPAATE
+310 PTVSTE
-316 ELEQAMFRDVIGTC
+316 ELQACMFRDVLGTF
-330 TTTCAGPWGRRQNIK
+330 TTKCAGPWGRHQNIK
-345 LAAAAING
+345 LASAAING
-353 RIYNPGEEFWYNA
+353 KTYNPGEEFWYNS
-366 TVGQRTEARGFQPA
+366 TVGQRTAARGYQEA
-380 AAYSGGK
+380 GVYEAGRTTTG
-387 TVTSIGG
+387 IGG

>member
-1 MSEETNLSSVPNEAA
+1 MEETNNMSSVTVRGDGAA
-16 PAPAQPGGKRAAPV
+16 AAVPEKTPMPGGKKAA
-30 KSEKKNRTG
+30 
-39 LVIGIVAAVL
+39 LIIGIVLGVL
-49 VLAYAG
+49 VLAY
-55 LCAAAQT
+55 LAACVVTQT
-62 LYAHAAFPGTSVLG
+62 VYGSTALPHTDVLG

-82 SAQQAEQLWTEQ
+82 TDQQIEALWTEKGQ
-94 GEALLQ
+94 QLLQ
-100 KTAVTLTRDGA
+100 DTAVSLTEDGA
-111 DIASVSLSDLG
+111 AIGDVSLETLG
-122 VTVLPTYVSRAAG
+122 VTVTPQAAAIAAG
-135 CDVQDRG
+135 ASQRYES
-142 WGGTVESFLRG
+142 WGGGALAWLRG
-153 GWRFAASLFAAED
+153 GWAYIHSWFAQTSAVPQLTVDAAALDTACDDLAASLN
-166 VTPQLDV
+166 
-173 DPEKLTA
+173 
-180 ACDHIADT
+180 CT
-188 VGCTLVDGSYR
+188 VVDGGYR
-199 LAEGEGLYITKPA
+199 LEKGEGLYITKPA
-212 DGEKLD
+212 DGRMLD
-218 AAALESALRQQLDSR
+218 AQKLEGDLTAMLQSGALT
-233 DLSPV
+233 PV
-238 ACTYTQ
+238 ACTYQ
-244 RAAQPLDIQ
+244 EKKAQTVDVQ
-253 ALHDEISGT
+253 TLHDQLAGEK
-262 MAAAICDKSTGKP
+262 AEAVCDKTTGEP
-275 TQSRVGVQFDV
+275 TESRVGVAFDV
-286 AAVQAQLDAAQPG
+286 SAVQAQLDAAAPG
-299 EEFLADAQVQF
+299 AEFLADAQVEF
-310 PPAATE
+310 PTVSTE
-316 ELEQAMFRDVIGTC
+316 ELQACMFRDVLGTF
-330 TTTCAGPWGRRQNIK
+330 TTKCAGPWGRHQNIK
-345 LAAAAING
+345 LASAAING
-353 RIYNPGEEFWYNA
+353 KIYNPGEEFWYNS
-366 TVGQRTEARGFQPA
+366 TVGQRTAARGYQEA
-380 AAYSGGK
+380 GVYEAGRTTTG
-387 TVTSIGG
+387 IGG

>member
-1 MSEETNLSSVPNEAA
+1 MEDTNNMSSVTVNGDGAA
-16 PAPAQPGGKRAAPV
+16 VPEKTPMPGGKKAALIV
-30 KSEKKNRTG
+30 
-39 LVIGIVAAVL
+39 GIVLGVL
-49 VLAYAG
+49 VLAY
-55 LCAAAQT
+55 LAACVVTQT
-62 LYAHAAFPGTSVLG
+62 VYGHTAFPHTDVLG
-76 LDVSRL
+76 LDVSKCTD
-82 SAQQAEQLWTEQ
+82 QQI
-94 GEALLQ
+94 EALWAEKGQQLLQ
-100 KTAVTLTRDGA
+100 DTAVSLTEDGA
-111 DIASVSLSDLG
+111 SIGDVPLETLG
-122 VTVLPTYVSRAAG
+122 VTVTPQAAAIAAG
-135 CDVQDRG
+135 ASQRYES
-142 WGGTVESFLRG
+142 WGGGALAWLRG
-153 GWRFAASLFAAED
+153 GWAYIQSWFTQTSAVPRLEVDAASLD
-166 VTPQLDV
+166 
-173 DPEKLTA
+173 A
-180 ACDHIADT
+180 ACDDLAASLNCT
-188 VGCTLVDGSYR
+188 VVDGGYR
-199 LAEGEGLYITKPA
+199 LEKGEGLYITKPA
-212 DGEKLD
+212 DGRMLD
-218 AAALESALRQQLDSR
+218 AQKLEGDLTAMLQSGALT
-233 DLSPV
+233 PV
-238 ACTYTQ
+238 ACTYQ
-244 RAAQPLDIQ
+244 EKKAQTVDVQ
-253 ALHDEISGT
+253 TLHDQLAGEK
-262 MAAAICDKSTGKP
+262 AEAVCDKTTGEP
-275 TQSRVGVQFDV
+275 TESRVGVAFDV
-286 AAVQAQLDAAQPG
+286 SAVQAQLDAAAPG
-299 EEFLADAQVQF
+299 AEFLADAQVEF
-310 PPAATE
+310 PTVSTE
-316 ELEQAMFRDVIGTC
+316 ELQACMFRDVLGTF
-330 TTTCAGPWGRRQNIK
+330 TTKCAGPWGRHQNIK
-345 LAAAAING
+345 LASAAING
-353 RIYNPGEEFWYNA
+353 KIYNPGEEFWYNS
-366 TVGQRTEARGFQPA
+366 TVGQRTAARGYQEA
-380 AAYSGGK
+380 GVYEAGRTTTG
-387 TVTSIGG
+387 IGG

-449 YPIKIVTSYNDDTN
+449 YPIKIVTSYNDATN

>member
-1 MSEETNLSSVPNEAA
+1 MEETNNMSSVTVSGDGAA
-16 PAPAQPGGKRAAPV
+16 AAVPEKTPMPGGKKAA
-30 KSEKKNRTG
+30 
-39 LVIGIVAAVL
+39 LIIGIVLGVL
-49 VLAYAG
+49 VLAY
-55 LCAAAQT
+55 LAACVVTQT
-62 LYAHAAFPGTSVLG
+62 VYGSTALPHTDVLG

-82 SAQQAEQLWTEQ
+82 TDQQLEALWTEKGPQ
-94 GEALLQ
+94 LLQ
-100 KTAVTLTRDGA
+100 DTAVSLTEDGA
-111 DIASVSLSDLG
+111 AIGDVSLETLG
-122 VTVLPTYVSRAAG
+122 VTVTPQAAAIAAG
-135 CDVQDRG
+135 ASQRYES
-142 WGGTVESFLRG
+142 WGGGALAWLRG
-153 GWRFAASLFAAED
+153 GWAYIHSWFAQTSAVPQLTVDAAALDTACDDLAASLN
-166 VTPQLDV
+166 
-173 DPEKLTA
+173 
-180 ACDHIADT
+180 CT
-188 VGCTLVDGSYR
+188 VVDGGYR
-199 LAEGEGLYITKPA
+199 LEKGEGLYITKPA
-212 DGEKLD
+212 DGRMLD
-218 AAALESALRQQLDSR
+218 AQKLEGDLTAMLQSGALT
-233 DLSPV
+233 PV
-238 ACTYTQ
+238 ACTYQ
-244 RAAQPLDIQ
+244 EKKAQTVDVQ
-253 ALHDEISGT
+253 TLHDQLAGEK
-262 MAAAICDKSTGKP
+262 AEAVCDKTTGEP
-275 TQSRVGVQFDV
+275 TESRVGVAFDV
-286 AAVQAQLDAAQPG
+286 SAVQAQLDAAAPG
-299 EEFLADAQVQF
+299 AEFLADAQVEF
-310 PPAATE
+310 PTVSTE
-316 ELEQAMFRDVIGTC
+316 ELQACMFRDVLGTF
-330 TTTCAGPWGRRQNIK
+330 TTKCAGPWGRHQNIK
-345 LAAAAING
+345 LASAAING
-353 RIYNPGEEFWYNA
+353 KIYNPGEEFWYNS
-366 TVGQRTEARGFQPA
+366 TVGQRTAARGYQEA
-380 AAYSGGK
+380 GVYEAGRTTTG
-387 TVTSIGG
+387 IGG

>member
-1 MSEETNLSSVPNEAA
+1 MEDTNNMSSVTVNGDGAA
-16 PAPAQPGGKRAAPV
+16 VPEKTPMPGGKKAALIV
-30 KSEKKNRTG
+30 
-39 LVIGIVAAVL
+39 GIVLGVL
-49 VLAYAG
+49 VLAY
-55 LCAAAQT
+55 LAACVVTQT
-62 LYAHAAFPGTSVLG
+62 VYGHTAFPHTDVLG
-76 LDVSRL
+76 LDVSKL
-82 SAQQAEQLWTEQ
+82 TDQQI
-94 GEALLQ
+94 EALWAEKGQQLLQ
-100 KTAVTLTRDGA
+100 DTAVSLTEDGA
-111 DIASVSLSDLG
+111 SIGDVPLETLG
-122 VTVLPTYVSRAAG
+122 VTVTPQAAAIAAG
-135 CDVQDRG
+135 ASQRYES
-142 WGGTVESFLRG
+142 WGGGALAWLRG
-153 GWRFAASLFAAED
+153 GWAYIQSWFTQTSAVPRLEVDAASLD
-166 VTPQLDV
+166 
-173 DPEKLTA
+173 A
-180 ACDHIADT
+180 ACDDLAASLNCT
-188 VGCTLVDGSYR
+188 VVDGGYR
-199 LAEGEGLYITKPA
+199 LEKGEGLYITKPA
-212 DGEKLD
+212 DGRMLD
-218 AAALESALRQQLDSR
+218 AQKLEGDLTAMLQSGALT
-233 DLSPV
+233 PV
-238 ACTYTQ
+238 ACTYQ
-244 RAAQPLDIQ
+244 EKKAQTVDVQ
-253 ALHDEISGT
+253 ALHDQLAGDKAE
-262 MAAAICDKSTGKP
+262 AVCDKTTGEP
-275 TQSRVGVQFDV
+275 TESRVGVAFDV
-286 AAVQAQLDAAQPG
+286 SAVQAQLDAAAPG
-299 EEFLADAQVQF
+299 AEFLADAQVEF
-310 PPAATE
+310 PTVSTE
-316 ELEQAMFRDVIGTC
+316 ELQECMFRDVLGTF
-330 TTTCAGPWGRRQNIK
+330 TTKCAGPWGRHQNIK
-345 LAAAAING
+345 LASAAING
-353 RIYNPGEEFWYNA
+353 KIYNPGEEFWYNS
-366 TVGQRTEARGFQPA
+366 TVGQRTAARGYQEA
-380 AAYSGGK
+380 GVYEAGRTTTG
-387 TVTSIGG
+387 IGG

-463 ELTCTIM
+463 ELTCTIL

-556 PDNNA
+556 PEDNA

>member
-1 MSEETNLSSVPNEAA
+1 MEETNNMSSVTVSGDGAA
-16 PAPAQPGGKRAAPV
+16 AAVPEKTPMPGGKKAA
-30 KSEKKNRTG
+30 
-39 LVIGIVAAVL
+39 LIIGIVLGVL
-49 VLAYAG
+49 VLAY
-55 LCAAAQT
+55 LAACVVTQT
-62 LYAHAAFPGTSVLG
+62 VYGSTALPHTDVLG

-82 SAQQAEQLWTEQ
+82 TDQQIEALWTEKGPQ
-94 GEALLQ
+94 LLQ
-100 KTAVTLTRDGA
+100 DTAVSLTEDGA
-111 DIASVSLSDLG
+111 AIGDVSLETLG
-122 VTVLPTYVSRAAG
+122 VTVTPQAAAIAAG
-135 CDVQDRG
+135 ASQRYES
-142 WGGTVESFLRG
+142 WGGGALAWLRG
-153 GWRFAASLFAAED
+153 GWAYIHSWFAQTSAVPQLTVDAAALDTACDDLAASLN
-166 VTPQLDV
+166 
-173 DPEKLTA
+173 
-180 ACDHIADT
+180 CT
-188 VGCTLVDGSYR
+188 VVDGGYR
-199 LAEGEGLYITKPA
+199 LEKGEGLYITKPA
-212 DGEKLD
+212 DGRMLD
-218 AAALESALRQQLDSR
+218 AGKLESDLTAMLQSGALT
-233 DLSPV
+233 PV
-238 ACTYTQ
+238 ACTYQ
-244 RAAQPLDIQ
+244 EKKAQTVDVQ
-253 ALHDEISGT
+253 TLHDQLAGEK
-262 MAAAICDKSTGKP
+262 AEAVCNKETGEP
-275 TQSRVGVQFDV
+275 TESRVGVAFDV
-286 AAVQAQLDAAQPG
+286 AAVQAQLDAAAPG
-299 EEFLADAQVQF
+299 AEFLADAQVEF
-310 PPAATE
+310 PNVSTE
-316 ELEQAMFRDVIGTC
+316 ELKDCMFRDVLGTY
-330 TTTCAGPWGRRQNIK
+330 TTKCAGPWGRHQNIK
-345 LAAAAING
+345 LASAAING
-353 RIYNPGEEFWYNA
+353 KIYNPGEEFWYNA
-366 TVGQRTEARGFQPA
+366 TVGQRTAARGYQEA
-380 AAYSGGK
+380 GVYEAGRTTTG
-387 TVTSIGG
+387 IGG

>member
-1 MSEETNLSSVPNEAA
+1 MEDTNNMSSVTVNGDGAA
-16 PAPAQPGGKRAAPV
+16 VPEKTPMPGGKKAALIV
-30 KSEKKNRTG
+30 
-39 LVIGIVAAVL
+39 GIVLGVL
-49 VLAYAG
+49 VLAY
-55 LCAAAQT
+55 LAACVVTQT
-62 LYAHAAFPGTSVLG
+62 VYGHTAFPHTDVLG
-76 LDVSRL
+76 LDVSKCTD
-82 SAQQAEQLWTEQ
+82 QQI
-94 GEALLQ
+94 EALWAEKGQQLLQ
-100 KTAVTLTRDGA
+100 DTAVSLTEDGA
-111 DIASVSLSDLG
+111 SIGDVPLETLG
-122 VTVLPTYVSRAAG
+122 VTVTPQAAAIAAG
-135 CDVQDRG
+135 ASQRYES
-142 WGGTVESFLRG
+142 WGGGALAWLRG
-153 GWRFAASLFAAED
+153 GWAYIQSWFTQTSAVPRLEVDAASLD
-166 VTPQLDV
+166 
-173 DPEKLTA
+173 A
-180 ACDHIADT
+180 ACDDLAASLNCT
-188 VGCTLVDGSYR
+188 VVDGGYR
-199 LAEGEGLYITKPA
+199 LEKGEGLYITKPA
-212 DGEKLD
+212 DGRMLD
-218 AAALESALRQQLDSR
+218 AQKLEGDLTAMLQSGALT
-233 DLSPV
+233 PV
-238 ACTYTQ
+238 ACTYQ
-244 RAAQPLDIQ
+244 EKQAQTVDVQ
-253 ALHDEISGT
+253 ALHDQLAGEK
-262 MAAAICDKSTGKP
+262 AEAVCDKTTGEP
-275 TQSRVGVQFDV
+275 TESRVGVAFDV
-286 AAVQAQLDAAQPG
+286 SAVQAQLDAAAPG
-299 EEFLADAQVQF
+299 AEFLADARVEF
-310 PPAATE
+310 PTVSTE
-316 ELEQAMFRDVIGTC
+316 ELQECMFRDVLGTF
-330 TTTCAGPWGRRQNIK
+330 TTKCAGPWGRHQNIK
-345 LAAAAING
+345 LASAAING
-353 RIYNPGEEFWYNA
+353 KIYNPGEEFWYNS
-366 TVGQRTEARGFQPA
+366 TVGQRTAARGYQEA
-380 AAYSGGK
+380 GVYEAGRTTTG
-387 TVTSIGG
+387 IGG

-463 ELTCTIM
+463 ELTCTIL

-556 PDNNA
+556 PEDNA

>member
-1 MSEETNLSSVPNEAA
+1 MEDTNNMSSVTVNGDGAA
-16 PAPAQPGGKRAAPV
+16 VPEKTPMPGGKKAALIV
-30 KSEKKNRTG
+30 
-39 LVIGIVAAVL
+39 GIVLGVL
-49 VLAYAG
+49 VLAY
-55 LCAAAQT
+55 LAACVVTQT
-62 LYAHAAFPGTSVLG
+62 VYGHTAFPHTDVLG
-76 LDVSRL
+76 LDVSKCTD
-82 SAQQAEQLWTEQ
+82 QQI
-94 GEALLQ
+94 EALWAEKGQQLLQ
-100 KTAVTLTRDGA
+100 DTAVSLTEDGA
-111 DIASVSLSDLG
+111 SIGDVPLETLG
-122 VTVLPTYVSRAAG
+122 VTVTPQAAAIAAG
-135 CDVQDRG
+135 ASQRYES
-142 WGGTVESFLRG
+142 WGGGALAWLRG
-153 GWRFAASLFAAED
+153 GWAYIQSWFTQTSAVPRLEVDAASLD
-166 VTPQLDV
+166 
-173 DPEKLTA
+173 A
-180 ACDHIADT
+180 ACDDLAASLNCT
-188 VGCTLVDGSYR
+188 VVDGGYR
-199 LAEGEGLYITKPA
+199 LEKGEGLYITKPA
-212 DGEKLD
+212 DGRMLD
-218 AAALESALRQQLDSR
+218 AQKLEGDLTAMLQSGALT
-233 DLSPV
+233 PV
-238 ACTYTQ
+238 ACTYQ
-244 RAAQPLDIQ
+244 EKQAQTVDVQ
-253 ALHDEISGT
+253 ALHDQLAGDKAE
-262 MAAAICDKSTGKP
+262 AVCDKTTGEP
-275 TQSRVGVQFDV
+275 TESRVGVAFDV
-286 AAVQAQLDAAQPG
+286 SAVQAQLDAAAPG
-299 EEFLADAQVQF
+299 AEFLADAQVEF
-310 PPAATE
+310 PAVSTE
-316 ELEQAMFRDVIGTC
+316 ELQECMFRDVLGTF
-330 TTTCAGPWGRRQNIK
+330 TTKCAGPWGRHQNIK
-345 LAAAAING
+345 LASAAING
-353 RIYNPGEEFWYNA
+353 KIYNPGEEFWYNS
-366 TVGQRTEARGFQPA
+366 TVGQRTAARGYQEA
-380 AAYSGGK
+380 GVYEAGRTTTG
-387 TVTSIGG
+387 IGG

-463 ELTCTIM
+463 ELTCTIL

-556 PDNNA
+556 PEDNA

>member
-1 MSEETNLSSVPNEAA
+1 MEETNNMSSVTVSGDGAA
-16 PAPAQPGGKRAAPV
+16 AAVPEKTPMPGGKKAA
-30 KSEKKNRTG
+30 
-39 LVIGIVAAVL
+39 LIIGIVLGVL
-49 VLAYAG
+49 VLAY
-55 LCAAAQT
+55 LAACVVTQT
-62 LYAHAAFPGTSVLG
+62 VYGSTALPHTDVLG

-82 SAQQAEQLWTEQ
+82 TDQQIEALWTEKGPQ
-94 GEALLQ
+94 LLQ
-100 KTAVTLTRDGA
+100 DTAVSLTEDGA
-111 DIASVSLSDLG
+111 AIGDVSLETLG
-122 VTVLPTYVSRAAG
+122 VTVTPQAAAIAAG
-135 CDVQDRG
+135 ASQRYES
-142 WGGTVESFLRG
+142 WGGGALAWLRG
-153 GWRFAASLFAAED
+153 GWAYIHSWFAQTSAVPQLTVDAAALDTACDDLAASLN
-166 VTPQLDV
+166 
-173 DPEKLTA
+173 
-180 ACDHIADT
+180 CT
-188 VGCTLVDGSYR
+188 VVDGGYR
-199 LAEGEGLYITKPA
+199 LEKGEGLYITKPA
-212 DGEKLD
+212 DGRMLD
-218 AAALESALRQQLDSR
+218 AQKLEGDLTAMLQSGALT
-233 DLSPV
+233 PV
-238 ACTYTQ
+238 ACTYQ
-244 RAAQPLDIQ
+244 EKKAQTVDVQ
-253 ALHDEISGT
+253 TLHDQLAGEK
-262 MAAAICDKSTGKP
+262 AEAVCDKNTGEP
-275 TQSRVGVQFDV
+275 TESRVGVAFDV
-286 AAVQAQLDAAQPG
+286 SAVQAQLDAAAPG
-299 EEFLADAQVQF
+299 AEFLADAQVEF
-310 PPAATE
+310 PTVSTE
-316 ELEQAMFRDVIGTC
+316 ELQACMFRDVLGTF
-330 TTTCAGPWGRRQNIK
+330 TTKCAGPWGRHQNIK
-345 LAAAAING
+345 LASAAING
-353 RIYNPGEEFWYNA
+353 KIYNPGEEFWYNS
-366 TVGQRTEARGFQPA
+366 TVGQRTAARGYQEA
-380 AAYSGGK
+380 GVYEAGRTTTG
-387 TVTSIGG
+387 IGG

>member
-1 MSEETNLSSVPNEAA
+1 MEDTNNMSSVTVNGDGAA
-16 PAPAQPGGKRAAPV
+16 VPEKTPMPGGKKAALIV
-30 KSEKKNRTG
+30 
-39 LVIGIVAAVL
+39 GIVLGVL
-49 VLAYAG
+49 VLAY
-55 LCAAAQT
+55 LAACVVTQT
-62 LYAHAAFPGTSVLG
+62 VYGHTAFPHTDVLG
-76 LDVSRL
+76 LDVSKCTD
-82 SAQQAEQLWTEQ
+82 QQI
-94 GEALLQ
+94 EALWAEKGQQLLQ
-100 KTAVTLTRDGA
+100 DTAVSLTEDGA
-111 DIASVSLSDLG
+111 SIGDVPLETLG
-122 VTVLPTYVSRAAG
+122 VTVTPQAAAIAAG
-135 CDVQDRG
+135 ASQRYES
-142 WGGTVESFLRG
+142 WGGGALAWLRG
-153 GWRFAASLFAAED
+153 GWAYIQSWFTQTSAVPRLEVDAASLD
-166 VTPQLDV
+166 
-173 DPEKLTA
+173 A
-180 ACDHIADT
+180 ACDDLAASLNCT
-188 VGCTLVDGSYR
+188 VVDGGYR
-199 LAEGEGLYITKPA
+199 LEKGEGLYITKPA
-212 DGEKLD
+212 DGRMLD
-218 AAALESALRQQLDSR
+218 AQKLEGDLTAMLQSGALT
-233 DLSPV
+233 PV
-238 ACTYTQ
+238 ACTYQ
-244 RAAQPLDIQ
+244 EKKAQTVDVQ
-253 ALHDEISGT
+253 ALHDQLAGDKAE
-262 MAAAICDKSTGKP
+262 AVCDKTTGEP
-275 TQSRVGVQFDV
+275 TESRVGVAFDV
-286 AAVQAQLDAAQPG
+286 SAVQAQLDAAAPG
-299 EEFLADAQVQF
+299 AEFLADARVEF
-310 PPAATE
+310 PTVSTE
-316 ELEQAMFRDVIGTC
+316 ELRECMFRDVLGTF
-330 TTTCAGPWGRRQNIK
+330 TTKCAGPWGRHQNIK
-345 LAAAAING
+345 LASAAING
-353 RIYNPGEEFWYNA
+353 KIYNPGEEFWYNS
-366 TVGQRTEARGFQPA
+366 TVGQRTAARGYQEA
-380 AAYSGGK
+380 GVYEAGRTTTG
-387 TVTSIGG
+387 IGG

-463 ELTCTIM
+463 ELTCTIL

-556 PDNNA
+556 PEDNA